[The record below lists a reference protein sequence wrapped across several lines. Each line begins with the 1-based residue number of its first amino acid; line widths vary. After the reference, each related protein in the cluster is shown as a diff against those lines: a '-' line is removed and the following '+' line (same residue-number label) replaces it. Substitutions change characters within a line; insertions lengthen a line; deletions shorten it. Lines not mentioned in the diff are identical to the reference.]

1 MKKYDYLKLT
11 WMGQLNSRK
20 TVIVRNSRFYHNSS
34 IFEFF
39 RAIFLGCLSCEMGAY
54 LSLYWSTISPI
65 MRMKL
70 TCYAIPFKFVRN
82 CLLFRNHFQVLKKY
96 KFGQFMFSARQYQS
110 SMTKQPWWL
119 KMINKTTQWAS
130 RKGIIKNC
138 YNLLQENRERTP
150 PWVDTF
156 KWDKKSQPIFT
167 NQIFKLLYLPQHLI
181 AIISIA
187 SPSWTD
193 IAMWAL
199 RWSGN

>member
-1 MKKYDYLKLT
+1 
-11 WMGQLNSRK
+11 
-20 TVIVRNSRFYHNSS
+20 
-34 IFEFF
+34 
-39 RAIFLGCLSCEMGAY
+39 
-54 LSLYWSTISPI
+54 
-65 MRMKL
+65 MKL

-82 CLLFRNHFQVLKKY
+82 CLLFSNHFQVLKKY
-96 KFGQFMFSARQYQS
+96 KFGQFMFLARQYQS

-167 NQIFKLLYLPQHLI
+167 NQIFKQLYLPQHLI